1 MRESYLKREVQ
12 GLGKEAFLKAFLIA
26 VMVVCIC
33 SFSAGRVIAE
43 EKVLVIQTWGGEIK
57 QAMKDFWIDPF
68 VKETGVKVITA
79 DATGSIMA
87 QIKAQVESKNVEWD
101 LASGLGQYSIE
112 LLAKENLLDP
122 IDYSIVSRKDI
133 MEGAFKEYCAASW
146 VLGVNLLYN
155 TNKFKGDNYPKS
167 WADFWNV
174 KKFPGPRTL
183 TGVPFS
189 AVMYNLAFALLAD
202 GVPMDKLYPMDIDR
216 AFKKMDEIRP
226 FVKAW
231 WSSGGHSQQ
240 LFTDEEVWLGS
251 IYNGRGMMLEKKK
264 VPVKLIWNQG
274 LYDFDNWAVVKNA
287 PHKKTAMEFIN
298 FSSQPK
304 AQAEFAKRMYYG
316 PINNKSFDLLPE
328 DVAKDLNTYPAN
340 RKLQSIP
347 NHKWVGEHLKEFMER
362 WEKWVAK

>member
-1 MRESYLKREVQ
+1 MEKSNLRKEAQ
-12 GLGKEAFLKAFLIA
+12 GLSRRNFLKMFLIA
-26 VMVVCIC
+26 AAVSIC
-33 SFSAGRVIAE
+33 SFPLVGLAAE
-43 EKVLVIQTWGGEIK
+43 EKVLVVQTWGGEIK
-57 QAMKDFWIDPF
+57 QVMKDVLFDPF
-68 VKETGVKVITA
+68 TKETGIKVITA

-87 QIKAQVESKNVEWD
+87 QVKAQVESKNVEWD
-101 LASGLGQYSIE
+101 LASGLGEYSIN
-112 LLAKENLLDP
+112 LLVKDNLLDP
-122 IDYSIVSRKDI
+122 MDYSIVSKKDI
-133 MEGAFKEYCAASW
+133 IEGAFKPYAAACW

-189 AVMYNLAFALLAD
+189 AVMYNLAFAQIAD
-202 GVPMDKLYPMDIDR
+202 GVPIDKLYPYDLDR

-226 FVKAW
+226 HVKAW
-231 WSSGGHSQQ
+231 WTSGGHSQQ

-251 IYNGRGMMLEKKK
+251 IYSGRGMMLEKKG
-264 VPVKLIWNQG
+264 VPVKLVWNEG
-274 LYDFDNWAVVKNA
+274 AYDFDHWAVLKNA

-298 FSSQPK
+298 FVSQPK
-304 AQAEFAKRMYYG
+304 PQAEFARRMYYG
-316 PINNKSFDLLPE
+316 PINAKSFDLLSE

-340 RKLQSIP
+340 KNKQFVP
-347 NHKWVGEHLKEFMER
+347 NHKWVGEHLKDFMER